1 MATLKSSRTVRIGN
15 HTIEFGPRGMRRNP
29 EGVESNPYERFTLTP
44 VTPFIGAEISD
55 IDLRDPSED
64 QIEDLR
70 RALLEW
76 KVVFFRDQPISSLNH
91 RDFAAHWG
99 ELEIHPL
106 LPQGEVPA
114 VVRFERGED
123 SPGTE
128 NIWHVDVTWTKTPPL
143 GSVLRA
149 IDVPPAGGDTL
160 WADMGNAFDCLP
172 DEIKELIDGKDA
184 IHDFVPSFGRG
195 MSPEKLEQMKEQY
208 PPVLHPMVRKHP
220 ETGRKTLFVNSL
232 FTTHIP
238 DMDPAEGNDLL
249 NLLFAQVKVPDFQ
262 CRFKWAPNSIA
273 FWDNR
278 ATQHYAASD
287 YFPHRRVMERVAIL
301 GDVPF

>member
-1 MATLKSSRTVRIGN
+1 
-15 HTIEFGPRGMRRNP
+15 
-29 EGVESNPYERFTLTP
+29 
-44 VTPFIGAEISD
+44 
-55 IDLRDPSED
+55 
-64 QIEDLR
+64 
-70 RALLEW
+70 
-76 KVVFFRDQPISSLNH
+76 
-91 RDFAAHWG
+91 
-99 ELEIHPL
+99 
-106 LPQGEVPA
+106 
-114 VVRFERGED
+114 
-123 SPGTE
+123 
-128 NIWHVDVTWTKTPPL
+128 
-143 GSVLRA
+143 
-149 IDVPPAGGDTL
+149 
-160 WADMGNAFDCLP
+160 MGNAFDCLP
-172 DEIKELIDGKDA
+172 DEIKDLIDGKDA

-208 PPVLHPMVRKHP
+208 RRRFCIRWCVSIRRPGV
-220 ETGRKTLFVNSL
+220 KTLFVNSL

-238 DMDPAEGNDLL
+238 DMDPVEGNDLL

>member
-1 MATLKSSRTVRIGN
+1 MATLTSSRTVQIGN

-29 EGVESNPYERFTLTP
+29 EGVESRPYERFTLTP

-55 IDLRDPSED
+55 IDLHDPSEE
-64 QIEDLR
+64 QIEDVR

-76 KVVFFRDQPISSLNH
+76 KVVFFRDQPISSVNH

-99 ELEIHPL
+99 ELEVHPL

-172 DEIKELIDGKDA
+172 DEIKDLIDGKDA

-195 MSPEKLEQMKEQY
+195 MS
-208 PPVLHPMVRKHP
+208 
-220 ETGRKTLFVNSL
+220 
-232 FTTHIP
+232 
-238 DMDPAEGNDLL
+238 
-249 NLLFAQVKVPDFQ
+249 
-262 CRFKWAPNSIA
+262 
-273 FWDNR
+273 
-278 ATQHYAASD
+278 
-287 YFPHRRVMERVAIL
+287 RRSWSR
-301 GDVPF
+301 